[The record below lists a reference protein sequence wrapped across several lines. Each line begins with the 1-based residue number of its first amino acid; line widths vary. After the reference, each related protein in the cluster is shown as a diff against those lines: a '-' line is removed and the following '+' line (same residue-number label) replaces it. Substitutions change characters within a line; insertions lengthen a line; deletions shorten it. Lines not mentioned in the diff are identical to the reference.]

1 MHATAAWVSLLSGA
15 AALPQLFGGGLP
27 FLGAAPLPVTPLT
40 NPLGSIGS
48 VAAPLTKPLG
58 SIGSVAAPLSGAA
71 PLAAPLTNP
80 LGSIGSVGAPLVAPL
95 TPVLSSL
102 SPQVPSAYSVS
113 GAIYLG
119 FFLSFQSV
127 QVPNLLGIPNTI
139 IQQLLTGP
147 AVALPNLTWQTCTAH
162 CAANGFRY
170 AGVEGGNTCRCG
182 SAFGFT
188 PIRALDTVC
197 GLTCSGSASQCC
209 GALNRLVLFQ
219 ILSPA
224 TVPASQPAAS
234 ATPRPSSA
242 VAPIPSR
249 PSTPALSSPAV
260 VRPIPASPVPPI
272 NTPKPAPL
280 PSLPA
285 PAPIRPSS
293 PAVKPVPLPS
303 PAPAPAPSRGV
314 PVIPSPSV
322 VPAILRQIN
331 SADVCIARLPAT
343 VRQAIL
349 TSCFS

>member
-1 MHATAAWVSLLSGA
+1 MHATVAWVSLLSGA

-71 PLAAPLTNP
+71 PLTAPFTNP
-80 LGSIGSVGAPLVAPL
+80 LGSIGSVAAPLVAPL
-95 TPVLSSL
+95 TPVL

-127 QVPNLLGIPNTI
+127 QVPNLLGIPNTV

-170 AGVEGGNTCRCG
+170 AGVEGGSTCRCG

-224 TVPASQPAAS
+224 TNPSPQPAAS
-234 ATPRPSSA
+234 ATLRPSSA
-242 VAPIPSR
+242 VAPIPR
-249 PSTPALSSPAV
+249 PSTPAVSSPAV

-272 NTPKPAPL
+272 NTPKPAPP

-293 PAVKPVPLPS
+293 QPVVKPVPLPS
-303 PAPAPAPSRGV
+303 PVPAPAPSKGV
-314 PVIPSPSV
+314 PV
-322 VPAILRQIN
+322 ILRQIN

>member
-1 MHATAAWVSLLSGA
+1 MHATAVWVSLLSGA

-27 FLGAAPLPVTPLT
+27 FLGAAPLPVTPVT

-58 SIGSVAAPLSGAA
+58 SIGSVAAPLSGVA
-71 PLAAPLTNP
+71 PLTAPLTNP
-80 LGSIGSVGAPLVAPL
+80 LGSIGSVAAPLVAPL
-95 TPVLSSL
+95 TPVL

-119 FFLSFQSV
+119 FFISFKSV

-147 AVALPNLTWQTCTAH
+147 AVALPNLTWQTCSAY

-224 TVPASQPAAS
+224 TVPSSQPAAS

-249 PSTPALSSPAV
+249 PSTPAVSSPAV
-260 VRPIPASPVPPI
+260 VRPIPASPVP
-272 NTPKPAPL
+272 TVGSSKPAPL
-280 PSLPA
+280 PSLPV
-285 PAPIRPSS
+285 PASIRPSS
-293 PAVKPVPLPS
+293 LPAVKPVPLPS
-303 PAPAPAPSRGV
+303 PVPAPAPSKGLPVV
-314 PVIPSPSV
+314 PLPSLSV

-331 SADVCIARLPAT
+331 SADVCIARLPTT